1 MKVQEFLQP
10 PLLNLVKIRSLPS
23 LVWGIILVGL
33 FVVLYQDTFY
43 ELMHQWDTNI
53 YYAHGYLMLPLAAWL
68 LWRKR
73 VTLRQLPTGSSWSG
87 LFFLV
92 SGLVLF
98 AVSFRAEIIFL
109 QGLSFILVL
118 AGGIHTLWGR
128 RALREATF
136 PLFVLIFMLPLPYL
150 LLDPIGFPMKQ
161 SAAGHATSL
170 LQLLGVPVWQDGVY
184 LHLPNY
190 TLVVEDVCNGLRS
203 LISIVTVSTV
213 LTHIV
218 LPNYRD
224 RVLLIAASIP
234 ISLGANIVRI
244 TMTALMGYYVSDQL
258 AQGFLHELSGLF
270 VFLLSLGGLLVVVR
284 VILWRRELVMLR
296 SLSA

>member
-1 MKVQEFLQP
+1 MFS
-10 PLLNLVKIRSLPS
+10 LVKNESLPS
-23 LVWGIILVGL
+23 FIWGILLAGL
-33 FVVLYQDTFY
+33 LVVLYQDTFY

-53 YYAHGYLMLPLAAWL
+53 YYGHGYLMLPLAAWL

-92 SGLVLF
+92 PGLVLF

-136 PLFVLIFMLPLPYL
+136 PLFILIFMLPLPYL

-161 SAAGHATSL
+161 SAAGQATSL

-190 TLVVEDVCNGLRS
+190 TLVVEDACNGLRS

-213 LTHIV
+213 LTHII
-218 LPNYRD
+218 LPHYRD
-224 RVLLIAASIP
+224 RVLLIAVSVP

-244 TMTALMGYYVSDQL
+244 AMTALMGYYVSDQL